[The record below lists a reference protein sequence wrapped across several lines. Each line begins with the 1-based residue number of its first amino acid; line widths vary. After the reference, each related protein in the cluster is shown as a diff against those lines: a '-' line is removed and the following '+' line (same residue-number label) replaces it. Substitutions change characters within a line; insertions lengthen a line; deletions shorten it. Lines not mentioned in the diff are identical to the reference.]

1 MGQTYMA
8 GQTINRPG
16 IYQRSVNRGTN
27 AVTGATEH
35 SVAIPIQADWGPVDV
50 VTEHENVSSVTAMY
64 GTNKTVD
71 AAIALL
77 EGGAPKVYCIRLDKA
92 STDTA
97 GAEAKKASLELTDAE
112 AGTAAVTISAKY
124 PGTKEIKVQTRIK
137 VEGASKEILVYSGT
151 TQLETI
157 SFAIGGDAN
166 EVANLVAAV
175 NSSSNYI
182 TAVAGTG
189 TTVPIKDLTALT
201 GGVDPAITTAS
212 YTEALNKLEVYD
224 FTHIALDTVDTTVQ
238 AVLKTWVDRVYDD
251 GKWIVAVMGGTNK
264 DKAFSDLTA
273 ASKACDNKKNIY
285 FGHWGR
291 DAEGNVVDGY
301 KMAAYVA
308 GAIANTPSNKSIV
321 HATVPG
327 IVSIVPFT
335 NSEYSTAIECGLLLA
350 SYSPNGAVWFDSG
363 VNTLVN
369 LGAEEDAGWK
379 KIRRVATRF
388 ELFRRLDEAL
398 ATLVG
403 KVNCDSD
410 GIAQAVQK
418 GMGVIN
424 AMITE
429 DKLHADSTF
438 YEDPENPYNSD
449 SAWFIIDADDIDS
462 LEKIHLKYQFR
473 FSTNS

>member
-8 GQTINRPG
+8 GQTKNRPG
-16 IYQRSVNRGTN
+16 VYQRSVNRGANPT
-27 AVTGATEH
+27 AGVTEN
-35 SVAIPIQADWGPVDV
+35 SVAIPIQADWGPVDE
-50 VTEHENVSSVTAMY
+50 VTVHETISSVTAMY

-77 EGGAPKVYCIRLDKA
+77 EGGAPRVYCIRLNKA
-92 STDTA
+92 TTDTS
-97 GAEAKKASLELTDAE
+97 GAEAKNASLEINDGE
-112 AGTAAVTISAKY
+112 AGSTAVTITAKY
-124 PGTKEIKVQTRIK
+124 PGSKEIKVQTRVK
-137 VEGASKEILVYSGT
+137 VEGVSKEILVYSGT
-151 TQLETI
+151 TQLEAI
-157 SFAIGGDAN
+157 PFASGTDAD

-175 NSSSNYI
+175 ASSAYI
-182 TAVAGTG
+182 TATAGTG
-189 TTVPIKDLTALT
+189 KIVPVKDLTALT
-201 GGVDPAITTAS
+201 GGVDPVVTTAS

-238 AVLKTWVDRVYDD
+238 EILKTWVDRVYDE
-251 GKWIVAVMGGTNK
+251 GKWITAVMGGTNK
-264 DKAFSDLTA
+264 DKAFSALTA
-273 ASKACDNKKNIY
+273 ASIACDNMKNVY

-291 DAEGNVVDGY
+291 NAEGALVDGY

-321 HATVPG
+321 HTTVPG

-335 NSEYSTAIECGLLLA
+335 NTEYSTAIDSGLLLA
-350 SYSPNGAVWFDSG
+350 SYSPKGTVWFDSG

-369 LGAEEDAGWK
+369 LGTEQDAGWK

-424 AMITE
+424 AMVTE
-429 DKLHADSTF
+429 DKLHAGGSF
-438 YEDPENPYNSD
+438 YEDPENPHGAD
-449 SAWFIIDADDIDS
+449 SAWFIIDVDDIDS
-462 LEKIHLKYQFR
+462 LEKIYLKYQFR

>member
-8 GQTINRPG
+8 GQTMNRPG
-16 IYQRSVNRGTN
+16 VYQRSVNRGTN
-27 AVTGATEH
+27 PTAGVTEN
-35 SVAIPIQADWGPVDV
+35 SVAIPIQADWGPVDM
-50 VTEHENVSSVTAMY
+50 VTVHETVASVTAMY

-77 EGGAPKVYCIRLDKA
+77 EGGAPRVYCIRLNKA
-92 STDTA
+92 TTDTT
-97 GAEAKKASLELTDAE
+97 GTEAKQASLELIDAE
-112 AGTAAVTISAKY
+112 SGSTAATITAKY

-151 TQLETI
+151 TQLEAI
-157 SFAIGGDAN
+157 PFAIGTGAN

-175 NSSSNYI
+175 ASSAYI
-182 TAVAGTG
+182 TATAGEG
-189 TTVPIKDLTALT
+189 TTVPVKDLVALT
-201 GGVDPAITTAS
+201 GGVDPTITTAS
-212 YTEALNKLEVYD
+212 YTEALNKLEVYK

-238 AVLKTWVDRVYDD
+238 AVLKTWVDRVYKD
-251 GKWIVAVMGGTNK
+251 GKWIVAVFGGNNK
-264 DKAFSDLTA
+264 DVTFTNLTA
-273 ASKACDNKKNIY
+273 ASIACDDKKNIY
-285 FGHWGR
+285 WGHWGYN
-291 DAEGNVVDGY
+291 AEGAVVDGY

-321 HATVPG
+321 HTTVPG

-335 NSEYSTAIECGLLLA
+335 NSEYSTAIESGLLLA
-350 SYSPNGAVWFDSG
+350 SYSPSGAVWFDSG
-363 VNTLVN
+363 VNTLVT
-369 LGAEEDAGWK
+369 LDADEDAGWK

-398 ATLVG
+398 STLVG
-403 KVNCDSD
+403 KVNCDND

-424 AMITE
+424 AMVTE
-429 DKLHADSTF
+429 DKLHAGGSF
-438 YEDPENPYNSD
+438 YEDPENPHGAD
-449 SAWFIIDADDIDS
+449 SAWFIIDVDDIDS
-462 LEKIHLKYQFR
+462 LEKIYLKYQFR